1 MPTQVQIAE
10 HLGMSQQAVS
20 QQLAPLGVD
29 WRIASMDEIRLAY
42 LNHLRNVAAGHRSVD
57 GMDLA
62 RERALTEQVD
72 RELKLLTL
80 AEKKGQLVNV
90 DQLEPALARQ
100 YMAFKAELEARDDK
114 LKEELDLL
122 YGVDIDLE
130 LISTH
135 TRNALAHLSGHVASG
150 GGDAGALASAG
161 RSDAA
166 DDDDRLGDRA
176 ADVEPEGHGQA
187 GQVQP

>member
-1 MPTQVQIAE
+1 
-10 HLGMSQQAVS
+10 MSALS
-20 QQLAPLGVD
+20 ID
-29 WRIASMDEIRLAY
+29 WKTASMDEIRLAY
-42 LNHLRNVAAGHRSVD
+42 LTHLRVVAAGHRSVD

-72 RELKLLTL
+72 RELKMLTL

-90 DQLEPALARQ
+90 AQLEPALMRQ

-122 YGVDIDLE
+122 YGIDIDLE

-135 TRNALAHLSGHVASG
+135 TRNALAHLSGHVEG
-150 GGDAGALASAG
+150 GGVAPGQASPAGGAH
-161 RSDAA
+161 AA
-166 DDDDRLGDRA
+166 DDHDRVGDAA
-176 ADVEPEGHGQA
+176 ADAQPEGNGQA
-187 GQVQP
+187 G